1 MPMCKMT
8 AALREGYATDY
19 QWYLCTRVAMYPG
32 HIQCKK
38 YKKKQTKKAQ
48 TFPPPTMRL
57 VLASLIPRPCIYHT
71 GNGSKY

>member
-32 HIQCKK
+32 HIQC
-38 YKKKQTKKAQ
+38 TKKNKQ
-48 TFPPPTMRL
+48 KKRRL
-57 VLASLIPRPCIYHT
+57 FLLLRW
-71 GNGSKY
+71 G